1 ISVLFSLKRGRGIL
15 EKEKL
20 WTKAFTATSIVNFVL
35 MLSMYLLLVTMA
47 GYAMETYGTTTS
59 MGGFVASVFIIGA
72 LIGRWYAGKNITQL
86 VPSGFFFLGIFFFIL
101 CLLFII
107 CLLVYIAS
115 LLCELCKVSD

>member
-1 ISVLFSLKRGRGIL
+1 GRRIL

-59 MGGFVASVFIIGA
+59 MGGFVASVFFIGA
-72 LIGRWYAGKNITQL
+72 LVGRLYAGKKITQIAAKRIVVL
-86 VPSGFFFLGIFFFIL
+86 EIFI
-101 CLLFII
+101 FII
-107 CLLVYIAS
+107 MTFCSYMSNVVFCLIALS
-115 LLCELCKVSD
+115 ILY

>member
-1 ISVLFSLKRGRGIL
+1 MILLTYLSFVSLKRGRRIL

-20 WTKAFTATSIVNFVL
+20 WSKAFTATSIVNFVL

-72 LIGRWYAGKNITQL
+72 LVGRLYAGKKITQIGAKRIL
-86 VPSGFFFLGIFFFIL
+86 LLG
-101 CLLFII
+101 
-107 CLLVYIAS
+107 
-115 LLCELCKVSD
+115 